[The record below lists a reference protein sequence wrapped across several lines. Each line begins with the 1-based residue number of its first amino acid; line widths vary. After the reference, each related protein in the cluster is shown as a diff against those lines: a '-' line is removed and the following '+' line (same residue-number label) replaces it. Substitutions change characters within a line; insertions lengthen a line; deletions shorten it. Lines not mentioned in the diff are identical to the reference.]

1 MDSTENRP
9 FLYLLAI
16 RRTFNGDWGDL
27 LRLKMAITK
36 YTDEEGNYY
45 ELESD
50 VCGFST
56 LSVMNPE
63 GIKVS
68 ELHIS
73 NQQLLPLLADLHEV
87 VEQ

>member
-1 MDSTENRP
+1 MA
-9 FLYLLAI
+9 LA
-16 RRTFNGDWGDL
+16 R
-27 LRLKMAITK
+27 

-45 ELESD
+45 EIDSD

-56 LSVMNPE
+56 LSVMNPQ

-68 ELHIS
+68 ELYIA
-73 NQQLLPLLADLHEV
+73 NQQLLPLLADLTEV